1 MLWHSSFHVHAN
13 ADNVGHS
20 TLESGRGLLDHVST
34 DVPLSLERAPLNPRP
49 PAPPSP
55 LPRQDLHHEYGGIEY
70 GGLPVEV
77 AVLIR

>member
-13 ADNVGHS
+13 AGNLSHS

-55 LPRQDLHHEYGGIEY
+55 PAKKTCTTNTAESNTAGYR
-70 GGLPVEV
+70 
-77 AVLIR
+77 